1 MGIHTGLVVFGS
13 VGGNLRM
20 EPTAIGDAANIAAR
34 LQGAAEPGTI
44 IISEETRQLARG
56 YVRTESV
63 GPLTLKGKSEPM
75 AAYRLL
81 GVSHRFVPDET
92 TTASRPFVNRTSE
105 MAVLNDLVRPV
116 AEGRGQAL
124 GIVGEPGIGKSRLL
138 AEFRHRLGEAMIW
151 IEGRCLSY
159 GTSVPYLL
167 VLDLLRGLCRIGD
180 TDMPGI
186 VEEKLRSALGQ
197 VGMDPERDAPLLLH
211 LLGIEAGGNALAV
224 SSPEAVKAKAFQLL
238 CQLFVNSSRP
248 RPLVLMLEDLHWIDE
263 VSDEFLAFLAESV
276 GGARILL
283 LATYRPGYRSPWID
297 RSYAGQLALRPL
309 SRADSP
315 VVASSIATSSGRF
328 LRRHSLS
335 ARLAARRAPIPGF
348 IEPCDPTLREYA
360 ANVSTGCTKS
370 KSTDTGHSCMC
381 VPAASPSILAA
392 ATTGPSS
399 SAKLHAP
406 RRFCRIAIGSS
417 TAKQR
422 CSAIPVCRTSRL
434 CGESC
439 QESTAIG

>member
-1 MGIHTGLVVFGS
+1 HMGIHTGLVVFGS

-56 YVRTESV
+56 YVRTEPV

-105 MAVLNDLVRPV
+105 MAVLNDLVHPV

-138 AEFRHRLGEAMIW
+138 AEFRSRLGEAMIW

-159 GTSVPYLL
+159 GTAIPYLL

-180 TDMPGI
+180 TDTPEI
-186 VEEKLRSALGQ
+186 VDEKLRSALRE
-197 VGMDPERDAPLLLH
+197 VGMEADRDVPLLLH
-211 LLGIEAGGNALAV
+211 LLGIEAGGNASAL
-224 SSPEAVKAKAFQLL
+224 SSPEAVKSQAFQLL
-238 CQLFVNSSRP
+238 RQLFVNNSRS

-263 VSDEFLAFLAESV
+263 VSDEFLAFLAE
-276 GGARILL
+276 
-283 LATYRPGYRSPWID
+283 
-297 RSYAGQLALRPL
+297 
-309 SRADSP
+309 
-315 VVASSIATSSGRF
+315 
-328 LRRHSLS
+328 
-335 ARLAARRAPIPGF
+335 
-348 IEPCDPTLREYA
+348 
-360 ANVSTGCTKS
+360 
-370 KSTDTGHSCMC
+370 
-381 VPAASPSILAA
+381 
-392 ATTGPSS
+392 
-399 SAKLHAP
+399 
-406 RRFCRIAIGSS
+406 
-417 TAKQR
+417 
-422 CSAIPVCRTSRL
+422 
-434 CGESC
+434 
-439 QESTAIG
+439 